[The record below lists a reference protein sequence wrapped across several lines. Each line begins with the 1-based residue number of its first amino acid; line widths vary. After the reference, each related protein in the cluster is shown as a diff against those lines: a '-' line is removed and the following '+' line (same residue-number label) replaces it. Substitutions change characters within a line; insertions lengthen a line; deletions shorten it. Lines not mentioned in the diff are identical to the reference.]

1 MNSQDAFAQTRLINA
16 LLSYQQ
22 APAYPRISWCGLGSP
37 SITGFPSILKA
48 EEKEESRSSSTL
60 RSLQTPNDP
69 VPSLLPI
76 ISCPILSVRSKYDH
90 TDFQRGNPFD
100 DDFFAEMAHST
111 WNLKPMPLIEI
122 HPLIFT
128 QGKLGEDDEQ

>member
-37 SITGFPSILKA
+37 SITGFPSILKV
-48 EEKEESRSSSTL
+48 EEKEDSRSSSL
-60 RSLQTPNDP
+60 LDAPNDP

-76 ISCPILSVRSKYDH
+76 ISCPILSVRSKCDH
-90 TDFQRGNPFD
+90 TDCQHGNPCVRGCC
-100 DDFFAEMAHST
+100 AS
-111 WNLKPMPLIEI
+111 
-122 HPLIFT
+122 
-128 QGKLGEDDEQ
+128 LGLVLV